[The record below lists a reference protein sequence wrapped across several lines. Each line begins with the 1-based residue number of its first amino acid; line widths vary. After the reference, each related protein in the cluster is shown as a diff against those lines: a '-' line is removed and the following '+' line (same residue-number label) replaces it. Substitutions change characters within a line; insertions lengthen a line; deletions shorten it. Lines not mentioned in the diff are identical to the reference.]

1 MFLTDPP
8 PVQAEV
14 DVAFAISANSVNNR
28 QTFRLMKDTIKWIIG
43 KYGTDKLQ
51 YSVILF
57 GADAVTEL
65 NFGSKVSTPNV
76 LIQLVQGL
84 SRRSGEPHLDKALE
98 EARKAFQSA
107 GVRPNARKVMYVVLA
122 QTRPQNQISP
132 KFPNLCFFFYVE
144 EQIELCKSI
153 GKVVSS
159 KWSHHRISNTRR
171 RIS

>member
-14 DVAFAISANSVNNR
+14 DVAFAISANSDNHR

-76 LIQLVQGL
+76 LIQLVRGL
-84 SRRSGEPHLDKALE
+84 SRRSGEPDLDKALE
-98 EARKAFQSA
+98 EATKAFQSA
-107 GVRPNARKVMYVVLA
+107 GVRLNARKV
-122 QTRPQNQISP
+122 NI
-132 KFPNLCFFFYVE
+132 
-144 EQIELCKSI
+144 
-153 GKVVSS
+153 
-159 KWSHHRISNTRR
+159 
-171 RIS
+171 